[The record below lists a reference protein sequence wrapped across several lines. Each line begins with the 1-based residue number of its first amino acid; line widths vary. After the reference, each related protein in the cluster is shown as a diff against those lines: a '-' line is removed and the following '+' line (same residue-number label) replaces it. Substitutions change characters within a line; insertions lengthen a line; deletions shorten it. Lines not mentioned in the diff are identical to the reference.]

1 VQRRALGVLFCGL
14 AAGLIATAAAAL
26 IGAGNEPRGWII
38 AGAAVALAAWLGSV
52 GISAFRR

>member
-1 VQRRALGVLFCGL
+1 MQRRALGGLFCAI
-14 AAGLIATAAAAL
+14 AAALIATAAAAL

-38 AGAAVALAAWLGSV
+38 AVAALALAAWLGSV